1 MAKKAAGSTKKKAA
15 RKKTAARKGAVT
27 PKTAARARAAAKPK
41 KAPARIA
48 KPSKP
53 GVRRAATGMK
63 AAPVKPARRKNG
75 SHEVDTLDLSA
86 FPPEAITHEEKHLCL
101 ACVLDA
107 FLRHMGIGPKTA
119 HSEIRKY
126 APSLAELTATT
137 ITRPYFT
144 TVDRDDRCPYC
155 GSGSKWHA
163 TLPIYRIESG
173 KATDARRRELVKSL
187 KGDQFAVL
195 EEKATQQHAFFEWL
209 EKISEQID
217 LDDPRWLKDVSRHYL
232 GRKEPRVDWE
242 AEFQHVYA
250 IRRSRRIENGW
261 EVDHGRLFLAPVLFD
276 ELLLVQY
283 LISRSHRAGGLTLEG
298 RYTLQELFHRLRGS
312 GYLRAIGVQAQN
324 PSDAFEQLL
333 AYLSGGEASLKFYYI
348 VDRRDLLEHAN
359 AIKGHR
365 PPVPKIP
372 A

>member
-1 MAKKAAGSTKKKAA
+1 MAKKAARSAKKKGASKQVAPRKSAA
-15 RKKTAARKGAVT
+15 KAK
-27 PKTAARARAAAKPK
+27 AAAKP
-41 KAPARIA
+41 A
-48 KPSKP
+48 KPP
-53 GVRRAATGMK
+53 VRRPV
-63 AAPVKPARRKNG
+63 APSKSVVKPASTRKAAAP
-75 SHEVDTLDLSA
+75 SKRKKAAHKIETLDLSA
-86 FPPEAITHEEKHLCL
+86 FPPEAVTQEEKHLCL

-107 FLRHMGIGPKTA
+107 FLRHMGLGTKTA
-119 HSEIRKY
+119 YAEIRKY
-126 APSLAELTATT
+126 APSVAELTAAT
-137 ITRPYFT
+137 ITRPYFIAS
-144 TVDRDDRCPYC
+144 DRTPQCPYC
-155 GSGSKWHA
+155 GSAPKWHA
-163 TLPIYRIESG
+163 KLLIYRIESG
-173 KATDARRRELVKSL
+173 KATDALRRQLVKSL

-209 EKISEQID
+209 EKISEHID

-232 GRKEPRVDWE
+232 GRKEPKVDWQ
-242 AEFQHVYA
+242 AEFQQIYA
-250 IRRSRRIENGW
+250 IRRSRRIESGW
-261 EVDHGRLFLAPVLFD
+261 EVDHGRLFLAPLLFD

-298 RYTLQELFHRLRGS
+298 RYTLHELFHRLRGS

>member
-1 MAKKAAGSTKKKAA
+1 MAKKAAGPAKKKAA
-15 RKKTAARKGAVT
+15 LKIAASRKPAAKA
-27 PKTAARARAAAKPK
+27 KAATKPK
-41 KAPARIA
+41 KAPARTAKAKVAVAVKRGAVRKVAAPA
-48 KPSKP
+48 KPVKK
-53 GVRRAATGMK
+53 RK
-63 AAPVKPARRKNG
+63 AA
-75 SHEVDTLDLSA
+75 HEIETLDLSG
-86 FPPEAITHEEKHLCL
+86 FPPEAVTRQEKHLCL

-107 FLRHMGIGPKTA
+107 FLRHMGLGPKTA
-119 HSEIRKY
+119 YSEIRRY
-126 APSLAELTATT
+126 APSVAELTTATM
-137 ITRPYFT
+137 TRPYFIAT
-144 TVDRDDRCPYC
+144 EPDDRCPYC
-155 GSGSKWHA
+155 GSASKWHA
-163 TLPIYRIESG
+163 KLPIYRIESG
-173 KATDARRRELVKSL
+173 KATDAPRRELVKSL
-187 KGDQFAVL
+187 KGDQFVVL

-209 EKISEQID
+209 EKISEEIN

-232 GRKEPRVDWE
+232 GRKEPKVDWQ
-242 AEFQHVYA
+242 AELQQVYA
-250 IRRSRRIENGW
+250 IRRSRRIESGW